1 MNRVVQ
7 PAAIRKTLV
16 LKSAAPHAF
25 EVFTAGFG
33 RWWPVDHFTG
43 TSSPLVTA
51 IIEPRVGGRWYGR
64 HADGSE
70 LPWGDV
76 LVWEPSTRLILAWRI
91 THEWGYDPQLLTEV
105 EVRFTDLGDGRTRVD
120 FEHRHL
126 ERFGDSPAAIATI
139 ESMTKGWGMILE
151 RYQAEAER
159 APHGAAAAHS

>member
-1 MNRVVQ
+1 MNRMVQ
-7 PAAIRKTLV
+7 PAAIRKTLI
-16 LKSAAPHAF
+16 LKAPVPHAF

-33 RWWPVDHFTG
+33 RWWPLSHYTG

-51 IIEPRVGGRWYGR
+51 IIEPRVGGRWYGK

-91 THEWGYDPQLLTEV
+91 THEWGYDPKLLTEV
-105 EVRFTDLGDGRTRVD
+105 EVRFSDLGDGRTQVD

-126 ERFGDSPAAIATI
+126 ERFGDTPEAARSI
-139 ESMTKGWGMILE
+139 ESMTRGWGMILDG
-151 RYQAEAER
+151 YKAEAER
-159 APHGAAAAHS
+159 APQGAAAAPG